1 VSSQGQEVT
10 PQKSNDIYA
19 RHLELK
25 GRGFPLWIPEPNR
38 RLHINYRRTGIR
50 IGDVGII
57 NDSGGFSFLFNICL
71 PHNDPVNPRVL
82 PEHFA
87 PISPPV
93 EAIDIEEFL
102 VFKNDSHLVSASSQ
116 AKPDI
121 SGIIFES
128 SASEGA
134 ILTMPRG
141 ARAENLENSARFRK
155 YAAANVADWYKFV
168 NGPRGRE
175 AKNGDVRLVVGFD
188 KTTSWGIA
196 TFANQTKQNNCRL
209 KFGPTDG
216 ASLTTSASTY
226 TWEHSGV
233 ADVRAGPNSSE
244 NDELRK
250 NDDPPDIQFE
260 NQCLF
265 VRTLNVTLADD
276 DWADIHS
283 SLGSVHV

>member
-1 VSSQGQEVT
+1 
-10 PQKSNDIYA
+10 QKSNDIYA

-25 GRGFPLWIPEPNR
+25 GRGFPLWIPHPNR
-38 RLHINYRRTGIR
+38 RLHTNYRRTGIR

-57 NDSGGFSFLFNICL
+57 NHSGAFSFLFNICL
-71 PHNDPVNPRVL
+71 PHDDPVNPRVL

-93 EAIDIEEFL
+93 EAIDIEEFF
-102 VFKNDSHLVSASSQ
+102 VFEHDSHLVSASSQ
-116 AKPDI
+116 ARPDI
-121 SGIIFES
+121 SITFRGIVFES

-141 ARAENLENSARFRK
+141 ARAEDLENSERFME

-168 NGPRGRE
+168 NGPRGRR

-209 KFGPTDG
+209 KFSPRDG
-216 ASLTTSASTY
+216 ASLTTPPSTY
-226 TWEHSGV
+226 VWEYSGV
-233 ADVRAGPNSSE
+233 ADVRAGPNPSE
-244 NDELRK
+244 NDELRRD
-250 NDDPPDIQFE
+250 NDPPDIQFE

-276 DWADIHS
+276 EWA
-283 SLGSVHV
+283 